1 MKWLEYL
8 QDKYNTYRGGLG
20 LVSGKKYIN
29 YSTRYFKGGKG
40 GGGGGE
46 EKMQIF
52 FYYIEKVPEECYI
65 CIERCLLA
73 KNGQ

>member
-29 YSTRYFKGGKG
+29 YSTRYFKSGKRKCKYFFTTLKKCRKSAG
-40 GGGGGE
+40 RMLHMPR
-46 EKMQIF
+46 KMPF
-52 FYYIEKVPEECYI
+52 S
-65 CIERCLLA
+65 
-73 KNGQ
+73 